1 MKPAKPRQ
9 KPLWFCAK
17 FVVLVTLLVALWWWM
32 LPAYG
37 WILLQLS
44 GGFLKHV
51 MGVPVESGAIVPK
64 EVLNTGTDLVLNLS
78 TGQRRVMHIG
88 LLATNIPPYFAL
100 VLATGGLAMRRR
112 IRGLVCGFLILFLF
126 HLSFIVVAMRYQE
139 ALMRASEI
147 PTAVVQFFLTMPF
160 LLWIVFAYW
169 DRLLAGGA
177 PALETEKKKNGS
189 ETMEEKP

>member
-37 WILLQLS
+37 WLLMQLS

-51 MGVPVESGAIVPK
+51 MGVPVASGAIVPK
-64 EVLNTGTDLVLNLS
+64 EVLNTGTDLVFNLS

-100 VLATGGLAMRRR
+100 VLATGGLAWRRR
-112 IRGLVCGFLILFLF
+112 IRGLVYGFLILCLF
-126 HLSFIVVAMRYQE
+126 HLSFIVVAMRYQD

-169 DRLLAGGA
+169 DRLVAGSA
-177 PALETEKKKNGS
+177 PAPHKGTDSAS
-189 ETMEEKP
+189 ETLEERP

>member
-1 MKPAKPRQ
+1 MYRTRPRQ
-9 KPLWFCAK
+9 KPLWFCVK
-17 FVVLVTLLVALWWWM
+17 FVVFVTILVMLWWWM

-37 WILLQLS
+37 WLLLQVS

-51 MGVPVESGAIVPK
+51 LGVPVVSGAIVPK
-64 EVLNTGTDLVLNLS
+64 EVLNTGTDLVFNLS

-88 LLATNIPPYFAL
+88 LLATNIPPYAAL

-112 IRGLVCGFLILFLF
+112 VRGLVYGLLILCLF
-126 HLSFIVVAMRYQE
+126 HVSFIIVAMRYQD

-169 DRLLAGGA
+169 DRLFQGSA
-177 PALETEKKKNGS
+177 PAEDQGKDGARKTP
-189 ETMEEKP
+189 EEMP